1 MSWKLKTGKS
11 TEERQQAN
19 QQIRETVEQILAD
32 IEKRGNKAIREL
44 SIKFDRY
51 DRQDYRLTPAE
62 IDRCI
67 KQLSRQDIQ
76 DIEFAQQ
83 QVANFAR
90 AQKECLRDL
99 EIETRPALFSGIK
112 IFRLTPW
119 DVTCLAENIPC
130 SPPRTCRLSPP
141 AWRGAQE
148 LSAVPRRLTVSPPR
162 RLSRRKKW
170 LAQRKSMPLA
180 AFKR

>member
-11 TEERQQAN
+11 TEEHQQAN

-51 DRQDYRLTPAE
+51 DRQDYRLTSAE

-76 DIEFAQQ
+76 DIE
-83 QVANFAR
+83 
-90 AQKECLRDL
+90 
-99 EIETRPALFSGIK
+99 
-112 IFRLTPW
+112 
-119 DVTCLAENIPC
+119 
-130 SPPRTCRLSPP
+130 
-141 AWRGAQE
+141 
-148 LSAVPRRLTVSPPR
+148 
-162 RLSRRKKW
+162 
-170 LAQRKSMPLA
+170 
-180 AFKR
+180 

>member
-1 MSWKLKTGKS
+1 MSWKLKTCKS

-51 DRQDYRLTPAE
+51 DRQDYRLTSAE

-83 QVANFAR
+83 
-90 AQKECLRDL
+90 
-99 EIETRPALFSGIK
+99 
-112 IFRLTPW
+112 
-119 DVTCLAENIPC
+119 
-130 SPPRTCRLSPP
+130 
-141 AWRGAQE
+141 
-148 LSAVPRRLTVSPPR
+148 
-162 RLSRRKKW
+162 
-170 LAQRKSMPLA
+170 
-180 AFKR
+180 